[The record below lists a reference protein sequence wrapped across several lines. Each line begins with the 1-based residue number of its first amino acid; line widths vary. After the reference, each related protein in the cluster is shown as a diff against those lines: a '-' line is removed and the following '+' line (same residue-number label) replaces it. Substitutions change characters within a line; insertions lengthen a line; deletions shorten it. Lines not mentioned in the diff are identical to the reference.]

1 METNLYTRQDA
12 YRFDETE
19 ESVILLRSKAKT
31 SDLSTYYVCGY
42 TAMDNTVPLL
52 ILEETCDFTEAK
64 KLIKEAVEAEIY
76 NTNSTLDADDVFV
89 EFEDLI
95 EYFVIYVPNADVFV
109 ALDEDC
115 ENIIGVHP
123 ANFFRE
129 SKCEVIVKNPV

>member
-42 TAMDNTVPLL
+42 TAMDNTVPLF
-52 ILEETCDFTEAK
+52 ILKETCDFTEAK
-64 KLIKEAVEAEIY
+64 KLIKEAVEAEIS
-76 NTNSTLDADDVFV
+76 NTNSTFDAFV

-95 EYFVIYVPNADVFV
+95 DYFVIYVPNADVFI
-109 ALDEDC
+109 AFDENV
-115 ENIIGVHP
+115 ENIIGIHP
-123 ANFFRE
+123 ANFL
-129 SKCEVIVKNPV
+129 KDNKYEVIVKPEE